1 MGLGRQDFS
10 GKKLAPQEADQV
22 VADLKKYLA
31 DIAERWLIRG
41 RFHTDMANGTLP
53 MEAIQVFWQ
62 NWYGFVAEINN
73 FHGVAY
79 QRHLPFFKRHPELQK
94 HFANHVADEMI
105 HPKPPGH
112 IQIVLEQGRNFGL
125 TNDQMIEYEML
136 PECRA
141 FLEYYRGVLYEGT
154 MVEWWASFCVEEAVG
169 HWAKFFG
176 GTLRKN
182 FNIPEDRLLPH
193 ARAGRSRRARRRD
206 GARRPGLDG
215 SEKIA
220 RRRQSRH
227 PAGIQFRIL
236 PAHRH
241 SLFCLVLRGRL
252 PIRKKGRI
260 LQSLIMGETNNEEL
274 SPRRLM
280 RILGDFANSQILDA
294 SIEYDFFTLIHKGLQ
309 SAEEIARAAGTD
321 ARATRIVLDSLPAL
335 GLIEKRGGKY
345 FLTPT
350 AEVFLVK
357 EKPSYVGDFRHVA
370 LALWDG
376 MAHLKESLKTGK
388 PLSRMDTGAE
398 LQVWEKLVLGI
409 IVIAEPAAKALCDIL
424 KIGSERK
431 GIQVLDIAG
440 GSSIFGMTILS
451 RDPSAQVT
459 QLDWP
464 NVNAVAKK
472 ANKERGLDGKI
483 RFIDGEHHTA
493 PIETNYYDLVLASN
507 FCRFESPRGNQELF
521 AKAYSAL
528 KPGGIFVVN
537 DFVPNEERTEPTF
550 ALRFSV
556 YTLTHTPE
564 GECWTLS
571 QYSEWLQKAGFKS
584 IEIHGDIPK
593 TLPGT
598 TLIVAKK

>member
-1 MGLGRQDFS
+1 
-10 GKKLAPQEADQV
+10 
-22 VADLKKYLA
+22 
-31 DIAERWLIRG
+31 
-41 RFHTDMANGTLP
+41 MA
-53 MEAIQVFWQ
+53 
-62 NWYGFVAEINN
+62 
-73 FHGVAY
+73 
-79 QRHLPFFKRHPELQK
+79 
-94 HFANHVADEMI
+94 
-105 HPKPPGH
+105 
-112 IQIVLEQGRNFGL
+112 
-125 TNDQMIEYEML
+125 
-136 PECRA
+136 
-141 FLEYYRGVLYEGT
+141 
-154 MVEWWASFCVEEAVG
+154 
-169 HWAKFFG
+169 
-176 GTLRKN
+176 
-182 FNIPEDRLLPH
+182 
-193 ARAGRSRRARRRD
+193 
-206 GARRPGLDG
+206 
-215 SEKIA
+215 
-220 RRRQSRH
+220 
-227 PAGIQFRIL
+227 
-236 PAHRH
+236 
-241 SLFCLVLRGRL
+241 
-252 PIRKKGRI
+252 
-260 LQSLIMGETNNEEL
+260 ETNNGQEL
-274 SPRRLM
+274 SPRSLM

-294 SIEYDFFTLIHKGLQ
+294 SIEYDFFTLILKGFQ
-309 SAEEIARAAGTD
+309 SAEEIAHEAKTD
-321 ARATRIVLDSLPAL
+321 PRATRIVLDSLPAL
-335 GLIEKRGGKY
+335 GLVEKRQGKY
-345 FLTPT
+345 FLTST
-350 AEVFLVK
+350 AEAFLVK
-357 EKPSYVGDFRHVA
+357 GKPSYVGDFRHVA

-571 QYSEWLQKAGFKS
+571 QYSDWLLKAGFKS
-584 IEIHGDIPK
+584 IENHGDIPK

>member
-1 MGLGRQDFS
+1 
-10 GKKLAPQEADQV
+10 
-22 VADLKKYLA
+22 
-31 DIAERWLIRG
+31 
-41 RFHTDMANGTLP
+41 
-53 MEAIQVFWQ
+53 
-62 NWYGFVAEINN
+62 
-73 FHGVAY
+73 
-79 QRHLPFFKRHPELQK
+79 
-94 HFANHVADEMI
+94 
-105 HPKPPGH
+105 
-112 IQIVLEQGRNFGL
+112 
-125 TNDQMIEYEML
+125 
-136 PECRA
+136 
-141 FLEYYRGVLYEGT
+141 
-154 MVEWWASFCVEEAVG
+154 
-169 HWAKFFG
+169 
-176 GTLRKN
+176 
-182 FNIPEDRLLPH
+182 
-193 ARAGRSRRARRRD
+193 
-206 GARRPGLDG
+206 
-215 SEKIA
+215 
-220 RRRQSRH
+220 
-227 PAGIQFRIL
+227 
-236 PAHRH
+236 
-241 SLFCLVLRGRL
+241 
-252 PIRKKGRI
+252 
-260 LQSLIMGETNNEEL
+260 MGETNNEEL

-350 AEVFLVK
+350 ADVFLVK

-424 KIGSERK
+424 KIGSARK

-571 QYSEWLQKAGFKS
+571 QYSDWLQKAGFKS
-584 IEIHGDIPK
+584 IKIHGDVPK

>member
-1 MGLGRQDFS
+1 
-10 GKKLAPQEADQV
+10 
-22 VADLKKYLA
+22 
-31 DIAERWLIRG
+31 
-41 RFHTDMANGTLP
+41 
-53 MEAIQVFWQ
+53 
-62 NWYGFVAEINN
+62 
-73 FHGVAY
+73 
-79 QRHLPFFKRHPELQK
+79 
-94 HFANHVADEMI
+94 
-105 HPKPPGH
+105 
-112 IQIVLEQGRNFGL
+112 
-125 TNDQMIEYEML
+125 
-136 PECRA
+136 
-141 FLEYYRGVLYEGT
+141 
-154 MVEWWASFCVEEAVG
+154 
-169 HWAKFFG
+169 
-176 GTLRKN
+176 
-182 FNIPEDRLLPH
+182 
-193 ARAGRSRRARRRD
+193 
-206 GARRPGLDG
+206 
-215 SEKIA
+215 
-220 RRRQSRH
+220 
-227 PAGIQFRIL
+227 
-236 PAHRH
+236 
-241 SLFCLVLRGRL
+241 
-252 PIRKKGRI
+252 
-260 LQSLIMGETNNEEL
+260 MGETNNEEL

-350 AEVFLVK
+350 ADVFLVK

-424 KIGSERK
+424 KIGSARK

-483 RFIDGEHHTA
+483 RFIDGEHHSA

-571 QYSEWLQKAGFKS
+571 QYSDWLQKAGFKS